1 MKRIYF
7 TSVDKL
13 YLHDGACSSLRVDV
27 AEVNMQPYKVEH
39 YQGLDLLD
47 FFNPLQLLL
56 KS

>member
-1 MKRIYF
+1 MKRIYLI
-7 TSVDKL
+7 SVDKF

-27 AEVNMQPYKVEH
+27 AEVNMQSYKVEH

-47 FFNPLQLLL
+47 FFNPLQFLV